1 MERPLP
7 RLPAEA
13 RATHGA
19 PAALP
24 TRRSFAL
31 AACLIATFMAAVEN
45 TIVATAMPTIVA
57 DLGGFQLFSW
67 VFAAYLLTQGVSIPI
82 YGRLADIFGR
92 KRVFIAGA
100 ALFLLGSTL
109 CGFAWGMVPLILF
122 RALQGLGAGAV
133 QPIAYTIAGDLYTPA
148 ERARVQGLLSGTFG
162 VAAVIGPALGAFLVE
177 HVSWSV
183 VFWINLPIGVAAM
196 AMIAVFLNERLEHH
210 RRQIDYLG
218 ALLLM
223 LGAGSLMLALVQ
235 GVGLDPAVLAGAVGI
250 GLAALAA
257 LAYYERR
264 VTEPML
270 PLRLWRNRIIVVGS
284 CGGFT
289 MGAITMAVA
298 AFLPTYVQAVMG
310 LSATAAGFTL
320 GAMSVSWALASIA
333 AGRMMVRTSY
343 RLTAV
348 IGALGLILGTA
359 VLIMLTPQRGLP
371 WAGAGSLLVG
381 IGMGFCNTTYIVSVQ
396 ASVSWQERG
405 VATSANMFMRMVGQ
419 ALGTALFGA
428 VLNFGLARA
437 VPGMADAV
445 NRLLDPVERR
455 GLDPR
460 LIRRLSDAIA
470 GSLHEVYL
478 IAGALALVTLALG
491 LSLPPLLSPLRR
503 APEG

>member
-1 MERPLP
+1 
-7 RLPAEA
+7 
-13 RATHGA
+13 
-19 PAALP
+19 
-24 TRRSFAL
+24 
-31 AACLIATFMAAVEN
+31 
-45 TIVATAMPTIVA
+45 
-57 DLGGFQLFSW
+57 
-67 VFAAYLLTQGVSIPI
+67 
-82 YGRLADIFGR
+82 
-92 KRVFIAGA
+92 
-100 ALFLLGSTL
+100 
-109 CGFAWGMVPLILF
+109 
-122 RALQGLGAGAV
+122 
-133 QPIAYTIAGDLYTPA
+133 
-148 ERARVQGLLSGTFG
+148 
-162 VAAVIGPALGAFLVE
+162 
-177 HVSWSV
+177 
-183 VFWINLPIGVAAM
+183 M
-196 AMIAVFLNERLEHH
+196 AMIALFLNERLEHH

-218 ALLLM
+218 AFLLM

-235 GVGLDPAVLAGAVGI
+235 GVSLDAAVLAGAVGV
-250 GLAALAA
+250 GVAALAA

-270 PLRLWRNRIIVVGS
+270 PLRLWRNRVIVVGS
-284 CGGFT
+284 FGGFT

-320 GAMSVSWALASIA
+320 GAMSVSWAVASFA
-333 AGRMMVRTSY
+333 AGRAMVRTSY

-348 IGALGLILGTA
+348 IGAMGLILGTA
-359 VLIMLTPQRGLP
+359 VLIMLTPERGLL
-371 WAGAGSLLVG
+371 WAGTGSLLVG

-428 VLNFGLARA
+428 VLNLGLARA

-445 NRLLDPVERR
+445 NRLLDPVERQ
-455 GLDPR
+455 GLDPQ
-460 LIRRLSDAIA
+460 LIARLSAVIA

-491 LSLPPLLSPLRR
+491 LSLPPLLSPLRK

>member
-13 RATHGA
+13 RAARSA

-24 TRRSFAL
+24 TRRSYAL

-196 AMIAVFLNERLEHH
+196 AMIALFLNERLEHH

-235 GVGLDPAVLAGAVGI
+235 GVSLDAAVLAGALGI

-284 CGGFT
+284 FGGFT

-320 GAMSVSWALASIA
+320 GAMSVSWALASFA
-333 AGRMMVRTSY
+333 AGRVMVRTSY

-348 IGALGLILGTA
+348 VGALGLILGTA
-359 VLIMLTPQRGLP
+359 ALIMLTPQRGLL

-428 VLNFGLARA
+428 VLNLGLARA

-445 NRLLDPVERR
+445 NRLLDPVERQ
-455 GLDPR
+455 GLDPQ
-460 LIRRLSDAIA
+460 LIRRLSAAIA

-491 LSLPPLLSPLRR
+491 LSLPPLLSPLRK